1 MVPAQAA
8 PRPSA
13 RRRERPRAGAG
24 MDTAVSICTQPRH
37 CRRGTASAHSAPAL
51 PTGGRARRR
60 PSARPVLCPRVP
72 TEQGSNTGAKQHS
85 CGGRAAGES
94 AGPRRQRAQGRMQ
107 HHTGRCPLV
116 EVEDVRRAQR
126 GDTEK
131 GHGCGG
137 ACSQRLRI
145 RAYHIVCWRRKI
157 SNRLHTHEI
166 SQPKFPEFSSYR
178 PGRGGE
184 RRSREPSRLDATG
197 TPSVSYNTAKIVII
211 ARTRLRVLR
220 KKVRTQHT
228 HTHTCAHP
236 GMIMMVRGDAA
247 RVLLGFLLSGSTL
260 LSTGS
265 SWTAPRRRRTRR
277 RQGCA
282 Q

>member
-1 MVPAQAA
+1 MSWCLHKPRHARQPAAGSVRVRGRGWTLL
-8 PRPSA
+8 RPSVHSRGIVGGA
-13 RRRERPRAGAG
+13 LPAPTAPPPCRPGVVLGGGPPPAP
-24 MDTAVSICTQPRH
+24 C
-37 CRRGTASAHSAPAL
+37 SAPVF
-51 PTGGRARRR
+51 RRSR
-60 PSARPVLCPRVP
+60 EA
-72 TEQGSNTGAKQHS
+72 TH

-228 HTHTCAHP
+228 HTHAHMRAP
-236 GMIMMVRGDAA
+236 GHDHDGER
-247 RVLLGFLLSGSTL
+247 
-260 LSTGS
+260 
-265 SWTAPRRRRTRR
+265 
-277 RQGCA
+277 
-282 Q
+282 